1 MPINVIGQV
10 FFGTHNADHLTPGFG
25 SDSYVMTADNFVT
38 DSIDGGSGNDTVDYS
53 HQQDGVG
60 VTVTLTD
67 PASAGGASGGTVTA
81 DFPMQLYNPST
92 GKYMQFEHHQVVANL
107 TSIENATGTSYDD
120 VLIGNSQNNVLTGG
134 GGHDILT
141 GGAGSDTFKFN
152 DQSDSPAVPL
162 GSGIFNSLD
171 QITDFSIGQDHID
184 LRGLADETA
193 GHAPLSFTDH
203 FTGAAGQV
211 VAAFMSDGT
220 SQHTGFL
227 VAADLNGDHAADFE
241 IFVHTTESHVHLGAS
256 DFLL

>member
-1 MPINVIGQV
+1 MRRSFRFSSDNLDPIALCVL
-10 FFGTHNADHLTPGFG
+10 H
-25 SDSYVMTADNFVT
+25 
-38 DSIDGGSGNDTVDYS
+38 
-53 HQQDGVG
+53 
-60 VTVTLTD
+60 VTVTLPGIPVYAFSCVVGDIALTCLSPRDVASCILNDCGD
-67 PASAGGASGGTVTA
+67 PLPATRKRIGHGHDAFPGFRLAGARE
-81 DFPMQLYNPST
+81 
-92 GKYMQFEHHQVVANL
+92 FEHDQVVANL
-107 TSIENATGTSYDD
+107 TSIENATGTNNDD
-120 VLIGNSQNNVLTGG
+120 VLIGNSANNVLTGG

-141 GGAGSDTFKFN
+141 GGAGNDTFRFN

-171 QITDFSIGQDHID
+171 QITDFTPGQDYID
-184 LRGLADETA
+184 LRGLANETA
-193 GHAPLSFTDH
+193 GHAPLNFTDH

-241 IFVHTTESHVHLGAS
+241 IFVHTTESHVHLTAS